1 MKSGDLA
8 RVMPHG
14 VDLVVLVQTVDKVA
28 HGDKPTIDLGDLWRV
43 YSPEKRDLRMMHEIY
58 LEVVASA

>member
-1 MKSGDLA
+1 
-8 RVMPHG
+8 MPHG

-58 LEVVASA
+58 LEVVPSA